1 MEEVKTALGEGKA
14 PATLDEFWTGR
25 LRYGQSGSMVMYID
39 HRYGRAKLKELFP
52 YNQKSEL
59 LQALG
64 ISEEKLIEDWEAF
77 IRAFL
82 LTENSPNRAHN
93 RQKSSWGTSPKA
105 FENPQSCGIDHNRHS
120 DSLVLS
126 G

>member
-1 MEEVKTALGEGKA
+1 MEEVKTALCEGKA

-39 HRYGRAKLKELFP
+39 HRYGREKLKELFP

-64 ISEEKLIEDWEAF
+64 ISEEKLIEGWEAF

-93 RQKSSWGTSPKA
+93 RQKSSWGTSLKA
-105 FENPQSCGIDHNRHS
+105 FENPQSCGTGHNRHS